1 MNDSSQM
8 PVPTPSYEVRQGAM
22 LCHLA
27 AFLGFV
33 FPFGSVVGPLIL
45 WQMKKEVDPFIDDQ
59 GKEALNFQITVAIAW
74 IACIVLAFAV
84 IGFFLMV
91 ALAIATVVLTI
102 IGSIKTN
109 KGIAY
114 RYPLTWRVIK

>member
-1 MNDSSQM
+1 MNDNSQM

-102 IGSIKTN
+102 FGSIKAN
-109 KGIAY
+109 KGIVY
-114 RYPLTWRVIK
+114 RYPLTWRLIK

>member
-1 MNDSSQM
+1 MNDSQM

-45 WQMKKEVDPFIDDQ
+45 WQMKKRS
-59 GKEALNFQITVAIAW
+59 
-74 IACIVLAFAV
+74 
-84 IGFFLMV
+84 
-91 ALAIATVVLTI
+91 
-102 IGSIKTN
+102 GS
-109 KGIAY
+109 
-114 RYPLTWRVIK
+114 VH

>member
-1 MNDSSQM
+1 MNDSQQ

-33 FPFGSVVGPLIL
+33 FPFGSVIGPLIL
-45 WQMKKEVDPFIDDQ
+45 WQMKREVDPFIDDQ

-74 IACIVLAFAV
+74 MVCFVLAFA
-84 IGFFLMV
+84 IMGLFLMT
-91 ALAIATVVLTI
+91 ALVIATVVLTI
-102 IGSIKTN
+102 IGSVKAN

-114 RYPLTWRVIK
+114 RYPFAWRLVK